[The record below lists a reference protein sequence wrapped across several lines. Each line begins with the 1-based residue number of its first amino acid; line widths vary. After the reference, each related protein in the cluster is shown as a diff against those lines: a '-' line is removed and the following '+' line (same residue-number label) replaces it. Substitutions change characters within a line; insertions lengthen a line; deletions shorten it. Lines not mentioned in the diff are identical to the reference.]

1 MDTALLSDDMNNPVT
16 QHLREKWRSKDA
28 ILLLGDAMDLLSKD
42 VKLPPLQTVITSPTY
57 WGKRQFTED
66 QREFGRESLE
76 DYLKRCI
83 RLFSGLLDLIQE
95 DGSLFFIMQDS
106 RMGSG
111 ISRTQHFSDKF
122 FQENPGWKRSGN
134 SKETHGNM
142 SKVTAHHDVIKNT
155 SWCGLPFRIANEL
168 VDKGYIWRDYI
179 IWEKPNPFP
188 DKIVNRTRQSAE
200 YIFHFVK
207 NKSYKYHPEAI
218 SVPGKSGRPRP
229 MNQVWMEPPH
239 AKDEHSATFPPAI
252 VERLMKATSDE
263 GDWVLDPFM
272 GSGTLLKVCL
282 NNGRNFVG
290 CDLNP
295 EFVDL
300 CKEIAKHRKKPL
312 SQFLNGSLEK

>member
-1 MDTALLSDDMNNPVT
+1 MDGNTIPKL
-16 QHLREKWRSKDA
+16 HLDERWRDKNA
-28 ILLLGDAMDLLSKD
+28 ILLLGDALDLLSNTVD
-42 VKLPPLQTVITSPTY
+42 LPPIQAVITSPTY
-57 WGKRQFTED
+57 WGKRQFTD
-66 QREFGRESLE
+66 DNREFGGESLE
-76 DYLKRCI
+76 DYLKKCV
-83 RLFSGLLDLIQE
+83 RLFAGLLDVITD
-95 DGSLFFIMQDS
+95 DGSLFFVMQDS

-111 ISRTQHFSDKF
+111 ISRTQHFSDEF

-134 SKETHGNM
+134 SKDSHGNM
-142 SKVTAHHDVIKNT
+142 SKVTARHDVIKNT

-200 YIFHFVK
+200 YIFHFVR

-229 MNQVWMEPPH
+229 MNQVWVETPR
-239 AKDEHSATFPPAI
+239 ARDEHSATFPPAV
-252 VERLMKATSDE
+252 VERLVKATTDP
-263 GDWVLDPFM
+263 GDWVMDPFM

-282 NNGRNFVG
+282 HDKRNFVG

-300 CKEIAKHRKKPL
+300 CKEIATHRERTLTSFMLPRDG
-312 SQFLNGSLEK
+312 GSPEE